1 MEDFLARSWE
11 ALVGRLSGPMQFR
24 LVLQPLAATIYAI
37 RAGVRDARG
46 LRPLYFWSIFRE
58 RGRRG
63 EIIREGWRDVGQVFV
78 LAVII
83 DCVYQLYVLHWFYPG
98 QSVIVASVLAVLPYL
113 IFRGTFNRIWRY
125 RQGNKAREPKRS
137 DPADDK

>member
-1 MEDFLARSWE
+1 MEDFLVRGWE
-11 ALVGRLSGPMQFR
+11 ALIGRLSGPMQFR
-24 LVLQPLAATIYAI
+24 LVLQPLAAIIIAI

-78 LAVII
+78 VAVII
-83 DCVYQLYVLHWFYPG
+83 DCVYQLYVLRWFYPG
-98 QSVIVASVLAVLPYL
+98 QSVIVAAVLAVVPYL

-125 RQGNKAREPKRS
+125 RQDSKSSKSEKE
-137 DPADDK
+137 